1 MRLKN
6 LIMSIPGRINL
17 TSDLWTSIAT
27 NGYLCL
33 IARLLDKNWFL
44 QKRLL
49 NFCFMPPQHT
59 GITLCEKIY
68 TLLCEWAID
77 KIVVSYDLDNASA
90 HNVFVD
96 LLKKANLL

>member
-1 MRLKN
+1 
-6 LIMSIPGRINL
+6 
-17 TSDLWTSIAT
+17 
-27 NGYLCL
+27 
-33 IARLLDKNWFL
+33 
-44 QKRLL
+44 
-49 NFCFMPPQHT
+49 MPPQHT